1 MIFNS
6 KFLKMRLQGLMAG
19 IIAVNV
25 VVTFAVVAE
34 VVLVILQE
42 RNWQKMRTIGKTM
55 PNHSDLRMEPP
66 KSNWQMNS
74 DCKCISVG

>member
-1 MIFNS
+1 
-6 KFLKMRLQGLMAG
+6 MAG

-34 VVLVILQE
+34 IVLVILQE

-55 PNHSDLRMEPP
+55 PNHCDLRMEPP
-66 KSNWQMNS
+66 K
-74 DCKCISVG
+74 K